1 MRCPDCNKEYSDLK
15 QQICEYCGT
24 ELSTTEQI
32 SPKESTTKTK
42 FEKFIEDTGLKGIYK
57 KIKDNLKNV

>member
-1 MRCPDCNKEYSDLK
+1 MICPNCNKEYSDPK

-32 SPKESTTKTK
+32 SPKVSPTKTK
-42 FEKFIEDTGLKGIYK
+42 LKQFIEDTGLKGIYK